1 LQGATAHGHIDD
13 DPLTFDV
20 LAEKRHRKFH
30 FDALVLAPILVDPYI
45 AHAQFTMSETLTAKL
60 ALKGIDIEV
69 TQQNFENPGAGNAPD
84 KVPAAIGTF

>member
-1 LQGATAHGHIDD
+1 
-13 DPLTFDV
+13 
-20 LAEKRHRKFH
+20 
-30 FDALVLAPILVDPYI
+30 
-45 AHAQFTMSETLTAKL
+45 MSETLTAKL